1 MAKQSKPLT
10 FSFYVG
16 GERVERLSPEQSKR
30 IAERLAE
37 TMSVYYTAH
46 PEEYAD
52 FKPQVKDVI
61 KQEALT
67 KCNCIV

>member
-1 MAKQSKPLT
+1 MSRSSEPLT

-16 GERVERLSPEQSKR
+16 GMRVERLTAEQSKI

-46 PEEYAD
+46 PEEYAA
-52 FKPQVKDVI
+52 FRPHAKGG
-61 KQEALT
+61 EG
-67 KCNCIV
+67 CE